1 MSAWPSSESVQK
13 GEKMRIDWAA
23 TGAMLQ
29 GEGTLLG
36 AAAVVIA
43 AVIGGSTFKS
53 WRRQEVAGR
62 KLAQAER
69 ILEATY
75 KARRALSYVRGPMMW
90 GHELKAAEDAL
101 KADEQWDRTFEPK
114 QKRMVTTQAYFNRL
128 NKTRDEQAALDAC
141 LPMARALFGEEL
153 EQAIETLRHQFW
165 VVQVDA
171 ESYMDDEGEDR
182 DFTRKIRRGMY
193 DVKPPEGEVNEV
205 TEKIETAVA
214 TIEATCLPVL
224 RGLVTS
230 PAGTR
235 AFGK

>member
-1 MSAWPSSESVQK
+1 MSDGGWSGVLGQTQVSV
-13 GEKMRIDWAA
+13 DWTA

-36 AAAVVIA
+36 AAAIIIA

-75 KARRALSYVRGPMMW
+75 KARRALSYVRSWMML
-90 GHELKAAEDAL
+90 GTELKLAEEAL
-101 KADEQWDRTFEPK
+101 KENKDWQMQLEPK
-114 QKRMVTTQAYFNRL
+114 QKRIVTTQAYFNRL
-128 NKTRDEQAALDAC
+128 NKTRDGQEALDAC

-153 EQAIETLRHQFW
+153 EKAIESLRHQFW

-171 ESYMDDEGEDR
+171 ESYMDDDGTDAA
-182 DFTRKIRRGMY
+182 FSKKLRRGMY
-193 DVKPPEGEVNEV
+193 EIKPPEGEVNEV
-205 TEKIETAVA
+205 TEKVETAVA
-214 TIEATCLPVL
+214 TIEGTCLPVL
-224 RGLVTS
+224 RG
-230 PAGTR
+230 
-235 AFGK
+235 

>member
-1 MSAWPSSESVQK
+1 
-13 GEKMRIDWAA
+13 
-23 TGAMLQ
+23 MLQ

-36 AAAVVIA
+36 AAAVIVA

-75 KARRALSYVRGPMMW
+75 KARRALSYVRGRMIW
-90 GHELKAAEDAL
+90 AHELTAAEDTL
-101 KADEQWDRTFEPK
+101 KEGEQWERTFEPK

-128 NKTRDEQAALDAC
+128 NKTHDEQTALDAC

-153 EQAIETLRHQFW
+153 EKAIETLRHQFW
-165 VVQVDA
+165 IVQVDA
-171 ESYMDDEGEDR
+171 ESYMDDEGDDR
-182 DFTRKIRRGMY
+182 EFSRKIRRGMHE
-193 DVKPPEGEVNEV
+193 VKPPDGEVNEV

-214 TIEATCLPVL
+214 TIETTCLPVL
-224 RGLVTS
+224 RG
-230 PAGTR
+230 
-235 AFGK
+235 